1 MKGMSEGR
9 KYYLVAPLAFTGA
22 ATGGIFTYHSE
33 TELPLGSVVEVPIG
47 RRKSL
52 GVVLETSERPEF
64 VTKGVTR
71 ALEVEPIPDY
81 LVKLA
86 AWMSEYYAV
95 SPASVWTT
103 FLPSGLGKKRRAIKE
118 AAAAEAADAAATAET
133 TLPGHALTKEQ
144 TAALESIRRSD
155 KTVHLLKGVTGSGK
169 TRLYLELAAEALAA
183 GRSVVM
189 LVPEILLTPQLTG
202 QFEAAFGGRVL
213 TTHSKLTEAQRDRV
227 WRAASAARAAG
238 RPLVVVGPRSSLF
251 LPLHDP
257 GLVVVDEC
265 HETSYKQDQHP
276 RYNALAAAAQLG
288 RLTGARVVFGSATPG
303 LGELFLARAGRL
315 NLVELRERVL
325 DRPLPAAA
333 IIDLRDKSLLKT
345 SKFISAP
352 LGRAVGG
359 TLAAGRQSLL
369 YINRRGSASSQICG
383 DCGHVT
389 TCPECRLPFTF
400 HADLMRLICH
410 HCGRRAAVPAVCPPP
425 DGCGG
430 ANLRLL
436 GGGTKRIEE
445 EARRL
450 WPEARIARLDRD
462 SATLEHLQAV
472 YAGLTDGSIDI
483 LVGTQ
488 MITKGLDLPAVDT
501 VGVVSADTM
510 LHLPDFSAAER
521 TFQLLTQVAG
531 RAGRGDRAGQ
541 VFIQTY
547 NPDHPAITA
556 AAKHDYDLFAAAE
569 LEHRRALGYPPYAYL
584 LKLTLSA
591 ADRDAAAAQA
601 ADFAAKLR
609 AHPGLSVAGP
619 APAFLETVGGRH
631 HWVISVTSHRRAPL
645 VQVARQLPSDHWTAD
660 LDPLN
665 LL

>member
-1 MKGMSEGR
+1 MNEARS
-9 KYYLVAPLAFTGA
+9 YYLVAPLAYTGSG
-22 ATGGIFTYHSE
+22 TEGVFTYHNE
-33 TELPLGSVVEVPIG
+33 GALAVGAVVEVPIG
-47 RRKSL
+47 RRRSL
-52 GVVLETSERPEF
+52 GVVVASEPAKPEF
-64 VTKGVTR
+64 ATR
-71 ALEVEPIPDY
+71 TITRTLEVEPLPHY
-81 LVKLA
+81 LLELA
-86 AWMSEYYAV
+86 GWMADYYAV
-95 SPASVWTT
+95 SPAAVWST
-103 FLPSGLGKKRRAIKE
+103 FLPSGLSKKRRATKNEAVKSNVKTGSEIK
-118 AAAAEAADAAATAET
+118 
-133 TLPGHALTKEQ
+133 LPAHPLTVEQ
-144 TAALESIRRSD
+144 VAGLESIRQSA
-155 KTVHLLKGVTGSGK
+155 KTTHLIKGVTGSGK
-169 TRLYLELAAEALAA
+169 TRLYLELAAEALRA

-189 LVPEILLTPQLTG
+189 LVPEILLTPQLTA

-213 TTHSKLTEAQRDRV
+213 TTHSKLTEAQRDKV
-227 WRAASAARAAG
+227 WRAAAAARAAG

-257 GLVVVDEC
+257 GLIVVDEC

-288 RLTGARVVFGSATPG
+288 RLTGARVIFGSATPG

-315 NLVELRERVL
+315 NPVEMRERVL
-325 DRPLPAAA
+325 DRPLPAATVV
-333 IIDLRDKSLLKT
+333 DLRDKSLLQT

-352 LGRAVGG
+352 LGRAVAD

-389 TCPECRLPFTF
+389 TCPECQLPFTF
-400 HADLMRLICH
+400 HADLMRLVCH
-410 HCGRRAAVPAVCPPP
+410 HCGRRAAVPAVCPEP

-450 WPEARIARLDRD
+450 WPEARVARLDRD
-462 SATLEHLQAV
+462 SATLDHLQAV
-472 YAGLTDGSIDI
+472 YAGLADGSIDI

-501 VGVVSADTM
+501 VGVVNADTM

-531 RAGRGDRAGQ
+531 RAGRGDRPGR

-547 NPDHPAITA
+547 NPNHPAITA
-556 AAKHDYDLFAAAE
+556 AARHDYDLFAEAE
-569 LEHRRALGYPPYAYL
+569 LANRRLLLYPPLVYL
-584 LKLTLSA
+584 LKLTLA
-591 ADRDAAAAQA
+591 ADSRDAAAAQA
-601 ADFAAKLR
+601 ADFAATLR
-609 AHPGLSVAGP
+609 AHPTLSVAGP

-631 HWVISVTSHRRAPL
+631 HWVISVTSTRRPAL
-645 VQVARQLPSDHWTAD
+645 VQIARQLPDDRWTAD